1 MSGMSWMT
9 HDESDTHADVQHDE
23 SETRADVELVLRCSV
38 MCDQ

>member
-1 MSGMSWMT
+1 MT
-9 HDESDTHADVQHDE
+9 HDESDTHADVPHDE

>member
-1 MSGMSWMT
+1 MT

>member
-1 MSGMSWMT
+1 MT
-9 HDESDTHADVQHDE
+9 HDESDTNADVQHDE